1 MSRGRMYGKERET
14 RGLCKYST
22 KTIHKNFYEFTGYDR
37 NDCNIDLKV
46 VVVRVMTLIHNE
58 WLHWYDTEIKERT
71 CWNTKKRP

>member
-1 MSRGRMYGKERET
+1 MYGKERET

-58 WLHWYDTEIKERT
+58 
-71 CWNTKKRP
+71 